1 MENDVNLLNN
11 ELKFNETQKSLSEK
25 LEQTLEAGEKI
36 SKVMNGLEI
45 HPSNTLLLVK
55 PYNKNP
61 YEKME
66 IRESGIYTGA
76 SESNKYF
83 NTDSGEEEELKAGI
97 IVARVLEVGPECKYV
112 EEGDDIFYTFASQT
126 TVPFFGQ
133 GFYVVPEQRVLVII
147 NEGLQNRMKIFKQK

>member
-1 MENDVNLLNN
+1 MENNVQLFN
-11 ELKFNETQKSLSEK
+11 EEVKFNEAQKSLSEK

-45 HPSNTLLLVK
+45 APSNSMLLVK

-76 SESNKYF
+76 TESNKFF
-83 NTDSGEEEELKAGI
+83 NTDSGEEEELQAGI
-97 IVARVLEVGPECKYV
+97 IVARVLEVGPECKYAK
-112 EEGDDIFYTFASQT
+112 EGDDIFYTFASQT
-126 TVPFFGQ
+126 TIPFFGQ
-133 GFYVVPEQRVLVII
+133 GFYVVPEQRVLVFI
-147 NEGLQNRMKIFKQK
+147 NEGLQERFKK

>member
-1 MENDVNLLNN
+1 MENNVQLFN
-11 ELKFNETQKSLSEK
+11 EEVKFNEAQKSLSEK

-45 HPSNTLLLVK
+45 APSNSMLLVK

-76 SESNKYF
+76 TESNKFF
-83 NTDSGEEEELKAGI
+83 NTDSGEEEELQTGI
-97 IVARVLEVGPECKYV
+97 IVARVLEVGPECKYAK
-112 EEGDDIFYTFASQT
+112 EGDDIFYTFASQT
-126 TVPFFGQ
+126 TIPFFGQ
-133 GFYVVPEQRVLVII
+133 GFYVVPEQRVLVFI
-147 NEGLQNRMKIFKQK
+147 NEGLQKRFKK